1 MENEKE
7 KIREKVST
15 AWETLCLYE
24 ETLGV
29 DSESVRH
36 QLIIWKTL
44 DALWND
50 LYDEECGFY
59 L

>member
-24 ETLGV
+24 ETLGG
-29 DSESVRH
+29 DSESAKH
-36 QLIIWKTL
+36 QLVIWRTL
-44 DALWND
+44 DELWND
-50 LYDEECGFY
+50 LYDEEY
-59 L
+59 

>member
-1 MENEKE
+1 MENEKG

-24 ETLGV
+24 ESLGV
-29 DSESVRH
+29 DSESARH

-44 DALWND
+44 DELWND
-50 LYDEECGFY
+50 LYDEEY
-59 L
+59 